1 MTVSSRKLIKS
12 QNMIEVDSEKRF
24 ITDSERD
31 FLISLFDNYFN
42 GVHENNIISEQN
54 LYSILVNL
62 SRFYPNIIFDKDF
75 YIFKDRPVNDLYFT
89 YGFKITKSLDSSFN
103 VIRYVLN
110 YISEHYGFPN
120 DKWDR
125 PYKIQI
131 TEDTSITII
140 GV

>member
-42 GVHENNIISEQN
+42 GMHENNIISEQN

>member
-1 MTVSSRKLIKS
+1 MSVSSRKSIKS
-12 QNMIEVDSEKRF
+12 QNLIEVDSEKRL
-24 ITDSERD
+24 ITDEERD

-42 GVHENNIISEQN
+42 GMHKNTPMTEER
-54 LYSILVNL
+54 LYCIMFDID
-62 SRFYPNIIFDKDF
+62 RFYPNIIFDKDF
-75 YIFKDRPVNDLYFT
+75 YIFKDRPFNDLYYT
-89 YGFKITKSLDSSFN
+89 YGFKITNQLGSSFD

-120 DKWDR
+120 NKWDR

-131 TEDTSITII
+131 TEDTPITII

>member
-1 MTVSSRKLIKS
+1 MSVSSRKLIKS

-31 FLISLFDNYFN
+31 FIIFLFNTYFN
-42 GVHENNIISEQN
+42 GLHKNNIISEQN
-54 LYSILVNL
+54 LYCIFNELA
-62 SRFYPNIIFDKDF
+62 RFYPNIIFDKDF
-75 YIFKDRPVNDLYFT
+75 YIFKDRPVNDVYFT
-89 YGFKITKSLDSSFN
+89 YGFKIINQLGSEFY
-103 VIRYVLN
+103 VIRYILT
-110 YISEHYGFPN
+110 YISEYYGLPN

-131 TEDTSITII
+131 TEDTPITII

>member
-1 MTVSSRKLIKS
+1 MNVSSRKLIKS

-42 GVHENNIISEQN
+42 GMHENNIISEQN